1 MSICN
6 FFYHAENDIDK
17 KIILSD
23 AVSPKLDTLDPVADL
38 ILRWEDGLSIP
49 AHCFLFDARLFES
62 IRFDTSLTNHEDWD
76 CWLNIFSQL
85 PTVYFLSKQ
94 LCAYRLH
101 EASMSA
107 NKLNMY
113 AGFLTAIK
121 QQKTNFKETDKIFK
135 LLSDKEAL
143 INERYRKENK
153 FINFERRKN
162 SKLNRLYKQYTPW
175 PIQKIFAKLITQ
187 K

>member
-1 MSICN
+1 
-6 FFYHAENDIDK
+6 
-17 KIILSD
+17 
-23 AVSPKLDTLDPVADL
+23 
-38 ILRWEDGLSIP
+38 
-49 AHCFLFDARLFES
+49 
-62 IRFDTSLTNHEDWD
+62 
-76 CWLNIFSQL
+76 
-85 PTVYFLSKQ
+85 
-94 LCAYRLH
+94 
-101 EASMSA
+101 MSA

-121 QQKTNFKETDKIFK
+121 QQKTNFKETDKVFK